1 MGGVLFVKADPG
13 VSVICFRV
21 RAGGVEHAFDRVRS
35 AGDVGSAFDACECR
49 GDQHEQEANDAD
61 DDEQFEQRESAGAL
75 TLLLSGEAVTA
86 LTGGNSHG
94 PLTFFYGKTSP

>member
-1 MGGVLFVKADPG
+1 FVKADPG

-35 AGDVGSAFDACECR
+35 AGDVGSAFDACERR
-49 GDQHEQEANDAD
+49 GGQHQQNGNDAD

-75 TLLLSGEAVTA
+75 TLLLSGEAVTS
-86 LTGGNSHG
+86 LTGANSDG
-94 PLTFFYGKTSP
+94 RRTFFYGKTSP